1 MTVAANPATGPYGGQ
16 YDATEGIAIV
26 GMAGRFP
33 GASDV
38 QALWQNILA
47 GVDSVSR
54 FPRSALEPSFREDML
69 AREQPGYVCARGIL
83 DDVDRFD
90 EAFFGFTPA
99 EAALLDP
106 QQRLFLQAAWEA
118 LEHAGHDPEAF
129 AGLIGIFAGGTA
141 NSYYLNHLQSR
152 PDVTD
157 KLGLL
162 TTQMANQGHY
172 IATRA
177 AYKLNLRGP
186 ALNIHTAC
194 STSLVA
200 VCTAVQSLQSF
211 QCDMALAGGVS
222 VSLPQQRGYLHQ
234 EGSILSPDGVCRAF
248 DANAAGT
255 VFGNGLGVVVLRR
268 LADALEDGNTI
279 YAVIKG
285 AALNND
291 GHDKL
296 SFTAPS
302 IQGQAEVISMAQAA
316 AGIDPQ
322 TISYVEAHGTGTQL
336 GDPIEVAALTQA
348 FRAGGDRRKGACAL
362 GSIKTQLGHL
372 DAAAGVTGLIRTAL
386 ALHHRTLP
394 ASLHFET
401 PNPKLDLENSPFFVN
416 DQVRPWPEG
425 PSLRRAGVSSFGVGG
440 TNAHVV
446 LEEASGQTDLG
457 VRKTQRAAQNTQG
470 TQGKPGTQLLVVSA
484 RDEAALER
492 ASLRLRAHIESL
504 PEASSA
510 EVAALDWANL
520 AYTLHSGRRA
530 FGWRRAWACR
540 DKAEALSQM
549 ARPMPNPGAAIE
561 TLRVAFLFPGQGSQ
575 QVNAGRGLY
584 AAEPVFRTE
593 LDACAELLLAPLG
606 VDIRSLMFPAPG
618 NEVYA
623 AEQLAQT
630 AFTQP
635 VLLALQLALAR
646 LWMSWGVQPAV
657 LLGHSVGEFAAAC
670 LAGTFSREDAL
681 RLVAERGRLMQHLQ
695 PGAMLAVRAAPD
707 ELRALLGDASGVD
720 VAAINGPKAT
730 VLAGPADAVAR
741 VQARLNARDVGHRL
755 LPSER
760 AFHSA
765 MMDPI
770 LADFERCVQGY
781 TRHAPK
787 RPWVSSMTGQLV
799 TTDDACSVRYWVQ
812 QMRAPVQFSQA
823 LACCATQVDA
833 LLEVGA
839 GDTLTK
845 LALQQPA
852 TRGLRI
858 KAVSLPPRACDDVAD
873 ANTSERSDADI
884 ERAGMLAAA
893 GQLWSAGAGLEWSRL
908 QPGPHQRVALPT
920 YPFARNR
927 HWVDPAPAPAPA
939 QATAQAAARPGQCG
953 SAPQAEL
960 ESALAERSPAP
971 VVASGRP
978 AVLARLQALF
988 ADLAGVEAHT
998 LEPTANLLEWGLDSL
1013 ILTQASQA
1021 LQKQFGV
1028 RVPMRA
1034 LLEDLPTLDALADHL
1049 LPQMPRTPH
1058 PQNPAV
1064 DSLMSD
1070 VSSPNWL
1077 ASFEQQLAQM
1087 SQQLQVLRSGQISQ
1101 VPADTGPVAQVQ
1113 VGAPAAPTAPLT
1125 APPTGF
1131 GPFRPPSRGTS
1142 ALSPQQQARLLDFIA
1157 RYNRHTQGSKAQT
1170 QNNRAHLAD
1179 PRSVAGFRQLWKE
1192 LVYPLVTVR
1201 SEGAHLWDVDGN
1213 RYIDITNGFGMILFG
1228 HNPPFIREALQDQL
1242 AAGYEIG
1249 PQTPLAGEVAAALCQ
1264 MVGLERAAFCAT
1276 GSEAVMAA
1284 IRVARTVTGRD
1295 RIVIF
1300 NGAYHGIF
1308 DEVLVRPGRTAGQA
1322 FPGRSVPI
1330 APGIPQAMA
1339 DNVVVLD
1346 YGSPESLRA
1355 IEAMGSTVAAVLVEP
1370 VQSRRPELQPQAF
1383 LHELRALTAAAGSAL
1398 IFDEVVTGFRVHPG
1412 GAQAHFGVRAD
1423 LATYGKVLG
1432 GGLPIGVVA
1441 GAARFMDALDGGAWA
1456 YGDISAPEVGV
1467 TFFAGTFVRHPLALA
1482 AARAVLARLREAG
1495 PELQNALAARTAHV
1509 VGALQAEIDILG
1521 LPLKVAHFSSWFHFQ
1536 WAADVPLAA
1545 LFFAAMRMRGIHVWE
1560 GRPCF
1565 ITTAHTDSDLQAIVT
1580 AARESL
1586 EELQQAG
1593 LLPAMEPRSEPAPA
1607 WPLAAEAAATPAAEA
1622 VAAAP
1627 VAIQPPVAGA
1637 RKGRDNQGREAW
1649 FIPDPQR
1656 PGKYLQVLGLAAP
1669 S

>member
-446 LEEASGQTDLG
+446 LEEASGQTDFG

-530 FGWRRAWACR
+530 FAWRRAWACGN
-540 DKAEALSQM
+540 KAEALSQM
-549 ARPMPNPGAAIE
+549 ARPMLKPGAAIE

-575 QVNAGRGLY
+575 QVNAGAG
-584 AAEPVFRTE
+584 
-593 LDACAELLLAPLG
+593 C
-606 VDIRSLMFPAPG
+606 M
-618 NEVYA
+618 
-623 AEQLAQT
+623 
-630 AFTQP
+630 QP
-635 VLLALQLALAR
+635 NL
-646 LWMSWGVQPAV
+646 
-657 LLGHSVGEFAAAC
+657 
-670 LAGTFSREDAL
+670 
-681 RLVAERGRLMQHLQ
+681 
-695 PGAMLAVRAAPD
+695 
-707 ELRALLGDASGVD
+707 
-720 VAAINGPKAT
+720 
-730 VLAGPADAVAR
+730 
-741 VQARLNARDVGHRL
+741 
-755 LPSER
+755 
-760 AFHSA
+760 
-765 MMDPI
+765 
-770 LADFERCVQGY
+770 
-781 TRHAPK
+781 
-787 RPWVSSMTGQLV
+787 
-799 TTDDACSVRYWVQ
+799 
-812 QMRAPVQFSQA
+812 
-823 LACCATQVDA
+823 
-833 LLEVGA
+833 
-839 GDTLTK
+839 
-845 LALQQPA
+845 
-852 TRGLRI
+852 
-858 KAVSLPPRACDDVAD
+858 
-873 ANTSERSDADI
+873 
-884 ERAGMLAAA
+884 
-893 GQLWSAGAGLEWSRL
+893 
-908 QPGPHQRVALPT
+908 
-920 YPFARNR
+920 
-927 HWVDPAPAPAPA
+927 
-939 QATAQAAARPGQCG
+939 
-953 SAPQAEL
+953 
-960 ESALAERSPAP
+960 
-971 VVASGRP
+971 
-978 AVLARLQALF
+978 LF
-988 ADLAGVEAHT
+988 AQSWMPA
-998 LEPTANLLEWGLDSL
+998 
-1013 ILTQASQA
+1013 LTCCLRRWA
-1021 LQKQFGV
+1021 L
-1028 RVPMRA
+1028 
-1034 LLEDLPTLDALADHL
+1034 
-1049 LPQMPRTPH
+1049 
-1058 PQNPAV
+1058 
-1064 DSLMSD
+1064 
-1070 VSSPNWL
+1070 
-1077 ASFEQQLAQM
+1077 
-1087 SQQLQVLRSGQISQ
+1087 
-1101 VPADTGPVAQVQ
+1101 
-1113 VGAPAAPTAPLT
+1113 
-1125 APPTGF
+1125 
-1131 GPFRPPSRGTS
+1131 TS
-1142 ALSPQQQARLLDFIA
+1142 AR
-1157 RYNRHTQGSKAQT
+1157 
-1170 QNNRAHLAD
+1170 
-1179 PRSVAGFRQLWKE
+1179 
-1192 LVYPLVTVR
+1192 
-1201 SEGAHLWDVDGN
+1201 
-1213 RYIDITNGFGMILFG
+1213 
-1228 HNPPFIREALQDQL
+1228 
-1242 AAGYEIG
+1242 
-1249 PQTPLAGEVAAALCQ
+1249 
-1264 MVGLERAAFCAT
+1264 
-1276 GSEAVMAA
+1276 
-1284 IRVARTVTGRD
+1284 
-1295 RIVIF
+1295 
-1300 NGAYHGIF
+1300 
-1308 DEVLVRPGRTAGQA
+1308 
-1322 FPGRSVPI
+1322 
-1330 APGIPQAMA
+1330 
-1339 DNVVVLD
+1339 
-1346 YGSPESLRA
+1346 
-1355 IEAMGSTVAAVLVEP
+1355 
-1370 VQSRRPELQPQAF
+1370 
-1383 LHELRALTAAAGSAL
+1383 
-1398 IFDEVVTGFRVHPG
+1398 
-1412 GAQAHFGVRAD
+1412 
-1423 LATYGKVLG
+1423 
-1432 GGLPIGVVA
+1432 
-1441 GAARFMDALDGGAWA
+1441 
-1456 YGDISAPEVGV
+1456 
-1467 TFFAGTFVRHPLALA
+1467 
-1482 AARAVLARLREAG
+1482 
-1495 PELQNALAARTAHV
+1495 
-1509 VGALQAEIDILG
+1509 
-1521 LPLKVAHFSSWFHFQ
+1521 
-1536 WAADVPLAA
+1536 
-1545 LFFAAMRMRGIHVWE
+1545 
-1560 GRPCF
+1560 
-1565 ITTAHTDSDLQAIVT
+1565 
-1580 AARESL
+1580 
-1586 EELQQAG
+1586 
-1593 LLPAMEPRSEPAPA
+1593 
-1607 WPLAAEAAATPAAEA
+1607 
-1622 VAAAP
+1622 
-1627 VAIQPPVAGA
+1627 
-1637 RKGRDNQGREAW
+1637 
-1649 FIPDPQR
+1649 
-1656 PGKYLQVLGLAAP
+1656 
-1669 S
+1669 